1 MRLFSTLAPLA
12 GTLVLSSHAPAG
24 PSAHPAADPTAQFTE
39 GGARA
44 SSVARKASEGP
55 LAPLLDSLLLRELGP
70 TNMGGRIMDFAVYE
84 RDPRIFYVAT
94 ASGGLYKTTNGGTS
108 FTPLFQ
114 QEGSISL
121 GAVAIAPSNPDVVY
135 VGTGEQSSRNSVAW
149 GDGVY
154 RSTDGGKTFVKLGLT
169 ETRHIGRIVV
179 DPRNPDVA
187 YVAALGRLWGRS
199 EERGVYKTTDG
210 GKTWAHVLALDEKS
224 GAVDLDM
231 DPKDPNVLYAS
242 MWDRLRK
249 PYVFASGGPTS
260 GLYKTSD
267 GGRTWK
273 RLGKGL
279 PGGDLGRIGV
289 SIYRKDPRV
298 LVATVEYAVP
308 GAPKTISSDDDL
320 ERSERERDAGRDS
333 SGHEGAGGETG
344 GLSALR
350 LLTSRFQGTST
361 TPPQTGGQ
369 TGGQKTLPPQNTGKP
384 KTSDEPKRVDPAA
397 TTGQKSSPA
406 APKAPAKP
414 KDPRM
419 VVPSGSQFNGG
430 GLFLSRDGGE
440 SWTLLRQ
447 LDPRPFY
454 FSTPLID
461 PNDAR
466 RIYMGG
472 LNILMTT
479 DGGKTW
485 KTVGDVTHADHHAIW
500 VDPRDS
506 NTVMTGCDGGVNISR
521 DRALTWDVIQ
531 SMPIGQFYSVDYDTQ
546 RPYWVYG
553 GLQDNGTWGI
563 PTQSPNGGV
572 GFWDAQSLYGGD
584 GFYTRTDKA
593 NPAIVYAESQG
604 GNVGRI
610 NRTTGERKSL
620 RPAMN
625 KAAGLAKTAKGKT
638 EELRCNWNTPIE
650 LGRHAE
656 GTVYVG
662 AHRLLRS
669 TDRGETFA
677 AISPDLT
684 GNSPRK
690 EATELIAARISVNGE
705 ATGAE
710 NHCTIVTI
718 AESPVT
724 KGVIA
729 TGSDDGRVNVT
740 KDDGKT
746 WTDVTRN
753 LPGLPDGIWC
763 TRVILSKW
771 KSGRMYATFDNHRYD
786 DFKPYLYR
794 SEDLGATWTR
804 MDGGLP
810 DYDCL
815 YVIREDERNPRA
827 LYLGSE
833 MSLRVSNDEGAT
845 WTRLRSGFPTVAVH
859 DLQVNDRDSDL
870 VIGTHGRAIWTLDIG
885 PISNLSAGDDGKAD
899 ALFPPKAI
907 VRMPFTTSGGWE
919 GNRYFVARN
928 TQPGTTV
935 YYRLAAEP
943 KSDVVVRLLGAD
955 GKSLTSVDGT
965 KRVGM
970 NAVRIVPR
978 ANGQALPAG
987 KYTVELGYDG
997 KKTSQPVEIFDPKG
1011 Y

>member
-1 MRLFSTLAPLA
+1 M
-12 GTLVLSSHAPAG
+12 G
-24 PSAHPAADPTAQFTE
+24 PM
-39 GGARA
+39 
-44 SSVARKASEGP
+44 
-55 LAPLLDSLLLRELGP
+55 LDALLLREMGP
-70 TNMGGRIMDFAVYE
+70 TNMAGRIMDLAVYE
-84 RDPRIFYVAT
+84 KDPRIFYVAT

-108 FTPLFQ
+108 FEPLFQ

-121 GAVAIAPSNPDVVY
+121 GAVAISPSNPDIVY

-154 RSTDGGKTFVKLGLT
+154 RSTDGGKTFTKLGLT

-210 GKTWAHVLALDEKS
+210 GKTWAHVLAIDEKS

-231 DPKDPNVLYAS
+231 DPSNPDTLYCS

-260 GLYKTSD
+260 GLFKSTD
-267 GGRTWK
+267 GGRTWRK
-273 RLGKGL
+273 LFKGL
-279 PGGDLGRIGV
+279 PDGDIGRIGV
-289 SIYRKDPRV
+289 SIYRKNPKV
-298 LVATVEYAVP
+298 LVATVEYALP
-308 GAPKTISSDDDL
+308 DAPKKVLDEGMDDE
-320 ERSERERDAGRDS
+320 ERGGFEGSGMKMLARRQEKSE
-333 SGHEGAGGETG
+333 
-344 GLSALR
+344 
-350 LLTSRFQGTST
+350 
-361 TPPQTGGQ
+361 
-369 TGGQKTLPPQNTGKP
+369 GQKTLPPQNTGKSKP
-384 KTSDEPKRVDPAA
+384 SDEPAPKNPAA
-397 TTGQKSSPA
+397 TTGQKGKKLP
-406 APKAPAKP
+406 PQ
-414 KDPRM
+414 DPRLT
-419 VVPSGSQFNGG
+419 VPAGSQFNGG
-430 GLFLSRDGGE
+430 GLFISRDGGE
-440 SWTLLRQ
+440 SWTLVRQ
-447 LDPRPFY
+447 LNPRPFY

-461 PNDAR
+461 PNDEK

-472 LNILMTT
+472 LNVLMTT
-479 DGGKTW
+479 DGGKNW
-485 KTVGDVTHADHHAIW
+485 GRVAAVTHADTHAIW
-500 VDPRDS
+500 VDPKDS
-506 NTVMTGCDGGVNISR
+506 NTIITGCDGGVNISR
-521 DRALTWDVIQ
+521 DKALTWDVIQ
-531 SMPIGQFYSVDYDTQ
+531 SIPIGQFYSVDFDTQ

-572 GFWDAQSLYGGD
+572 GFWDAQSLFGGD
-584 GFYTRTDKA
+584 GFYTRTDKK

-604 GNVGRI
+604 GNAGRI
-610 NRTTGERKSL
+610 DRSTGERKSL

-625 KAAGLAKTAKGKT
+625 KAKGLRKMPDGKL
-638 EELRCNWNTPIE
+638 EGLRCNWNTPIE
-650 LGRHAE
+650 LGRWE
-656 GTVYVG
+656 DGVVYIG

-669 TDRGETFA
+669 KDRGDTWE

-690 EATELIAARISVNGE
+690 ESTAEIAARISINPE

-724 KGVIA
+724 KGTIA

-740 KDDGKT
+740 TDDGKS
-746 WTDVTRN
+746 WTDVTDNIPN
-753 LPGLPDGIWC
+753 LPLGIWC

-771 KSGRMYATFDNHRYD
+771 HPNRMYATFDNHRYD

-794 SEDLGATWTR
+794 SEDLGKTWTK

-815 YVIREDERNPRA
+815 YVIREDERNPKA

-870 VIGTHGRAIWTLDIG
+870 IIGTHGRAIWTLDIG
-885 PISNLSAGDDGKAD
+885 PISNMAPNDDGKSD
-899 ALFPPKAI
+899 ALFPPKGI
-907 VRMPFTTSGGWE
+907 VRMPFTTGGAWE

-928 TQPGTTV
+928 TQPGTIA
-935 YYRLAAEP
+935 YYRLTAEP
-943 KSDVVVRLLGAD
+943 KGDVSVKLLGAD
-955 GKSLTSVDGT
+955 GKTLSTAEGT
-965 KRVGM
+965 KSVGM
-970 NAVRIVPR
+970 NAVRLSGRGGGR
-978 ANGQALPAG
+978 ALAAG
-987 KYTVELGYDG
+987 KYTVEVSYDG
-997 KKTSQPVEIFDPKG
+997 KTLTQPVEVFDPVG